1 MGETHEYATAVM
13 RRGRVAMEPADF
25 VPDWADRPR
34 KEKFYPGAERFP
46 LPDGDFPEDAGV
58 GRGLSGP
65 HGDAPFTLPL
75 LGGMLRDSYGL
86 VGRRLA
92 VQANTDLGTLPMYTQ
107 ANWSRGTASGG
118 GLYPVGVHW
127 VSGPSGP
134 LTPGVHHYSPQHH
147 AVQRL
152 LTGDVTGEVRAAVGD
167 AGLHRDA
174 DQFLVLG
181 VKFWQNAFKY
191 NSFSYHVVTMDLGA
205 LLQTWSMWARA
216 RGLRIDPVL
225 WFDEPRLG
233 RLLGADAD
241 DEGVFAVVPLRWE
254 GAVPAQG
261 TAPAASRTTGVRT
274 SGVRHRE
281 QERSRRVIAFDTVRT
296 VHRATTAHAAERPS
310 PGALESAAAP
320 AVPAGGERVPL
331 PPAAPMDLSV
341 RRALRSRRSSF
352 GRFTGLRP
360 LSAAHLTAALRAA
373 AAGTELTTDATPPGG
388 PRLAS
393 LYVFVNHVEG
403 VPRGTY
409 AFDPATDELRL
420 IKQGAPGPFLQAHYF
435 LNNYNLEQAA
445 AAIVPAIRTHQVLDA
460 VGERGYRLVS
470 AAIGAAAQ
478 AVYTAAAASDTA
490 CGVALGFDSV
500 AFAEELGLTGT
511 GELPLLLM
519 LVGNERPRPAD
530 FHYDLAPSPVPSP
543 PRRTPEG
550 IAEETPEEIQEDE
563 DR

>member
-1 MGETHEYATAVM
+1 MGHTHEYATAVM

-25 VPDWADRPR
+25 VPDWVDRPR
-34 KEKFYPGAERFP
+34 KEKYYPGAERFP
-46 LPDGDFPEDAGV
+46 LPDGDFPDDAGV
-58 GRGLSGP
+58 GRGLAGP
-65 HGDAPFTLPL
+65 QGDAPFSLPL

-127 VSGPSGP
+127 VSGASGP
-134 LTPGVHHYSPQHH
+134 MAPGVYHYAPSHH
-147 AVQRL
+147 AVRRL
-152 LTGDVTGEVRAAVGD
+152 LTGDVSGEVRAAVGD
-167 AGLHRDA
+167 ARLHRDT

-191 NSFSYHVVTMDLGA
+191 NSFSYHVVTMDTGA
-205 LLQTWSMWARA
+205 LLQTWRMWAQA

-225 WFDEPRLG
+225 WFDEPRLS
-233 RLLGADAD
+233 RLLGAEAD
-241 DEGVFAVVPLRWE
+241 EEGVFAVVPLRWD
-254 GAVPAQG
+254 G
-261 TAPAASRTTGVRT
+261 TAGPAADGTAT
-274 SGVRHRE
+274 SGVRRTE
-281 QERSRRVIAFDTVRT
+281 RERSRRVLAFETVRQ
-296 VHRATTAHAAERPS
+296 VHRATLDGASARPA
-310 PGALESAAAP
+310 PEALEGAAAP
-320 AVPAGGERVPL
+320 AVAPGGRRQPL
-331 PPAAPMDLSV
+331 PPAAPMELSV
-341 RRALRSRRSSF
+341 RRALRERRSSF
-352 GRFTGLRP
+352 GRFTGIRP
-360 LSAAHLTAALRAA
+360 LSGGHLAAALKAA
-373 AAGTELTTDATPPGG
+373 EAGASLATDVTPAGS

-403 VPRGTY
+403 VAQGVY
-409 AFDPATDELRL
+409 AYDARAAELRL
-420 IKQGAPGPFLQAHYF
+420 LKQGPPGAFLQAHYF

-445 AAIVPAIRTHQVLDA
+445 AVIVPAVRTHAVLDA
-460 VGERGYRLVS
+460 AGDRGYRLVS

-478 AVYTAAAASDTA
+478 AVYTATAASGTA

-530 FHYDLAPSPVPSP
+530 FRYELVPSADG
-543 PRRTPEG
+543 RDARGDGAARAVREG
-550 IAEETPEEIQEDE
+550 GV
-563 DR
+563 R

>member
-1 MGETHEYATAVM
+1 MGDTHEYATAVM

-46 LPDGDFPEDAGV
+46 LPDGDFPEEAGV
-58 GRGLSGP
+58 GRGLTGP
-65 HGDAPFTLPL
+65 PGDAPFTLPL

-127 VSGPSGP
+127 VSGASGP
-134 LTPGVHHYSPQHH
+134 LAPGVHHYSPQHH

-167 AGLHRDA
+167 AELHRDA

-191 NSFSYHVVTMDLGA
+191 NSFAYHVVTMDLGA

-254 GAVPAQG
+254 GAVPVRDSDRPG
-261 TAPAASRTTGVRT
+261 SRT
-274 SGVRHRE
+274 SGVHRTE

-296 VHRATTAHAAERPS
+296 VHRATTRHAAERPA
-310 PGALESAAAP
+310 PGALADAAAP
-320 AVPAGGERVPL
+320 AVPSGGERVPL

-403 VPRGTY
+403 VPQGTY
-409 AFDPATDELRL
+409 AFDPGTDELRL
-420 IKQGAPGPFLQAHYF
+420 IKPGAPGPFLQAHYF

-445 AAIVPAIRTHQVLDA
+445 AAIVPAIRTHHVLDA

-519 LVGNERPRPAD
+519 LVGNERPRTAD
-530 FHYDLAPSPVPSP
+530 FHYDLAHDPAQ
-543 PRRTPEG
+543 RTQRP
-550 IAEETPEEIQEDE
+550 TQEDE
-563 DR
+563 GR